1 MSIAT
6 ATADAGQT
14 AAEATERVWDMLVI
28 GGGSAGLVRARTAAS
43 FGASVL
49 LVERDRPGGD
59 CLWTGCVPSKVLLL
73 AAAGATTAAR
83 TATRFGIREPQTRG
97 AGQGRADG
105 IAVTDRAPGLPVIQR
120 AAMGRRT
127 TMRVVARAVLDS
139 LDAARG
145 LTRPLG
151 QCSTVEG

>member
-1 MSIAT
+1 
-6 ATADAGQT
+6 
-14 AAEATERVWDMLVI
+14 VI
-28 GGGSAGLVRARTAAS
+28 GGGSAGLVGARTAAS

-59 CLWTGCVPSKVLLL
+59 CLWTGCVPSKALL
-73 AAAGATTAAR
+73 AAAGASDAR